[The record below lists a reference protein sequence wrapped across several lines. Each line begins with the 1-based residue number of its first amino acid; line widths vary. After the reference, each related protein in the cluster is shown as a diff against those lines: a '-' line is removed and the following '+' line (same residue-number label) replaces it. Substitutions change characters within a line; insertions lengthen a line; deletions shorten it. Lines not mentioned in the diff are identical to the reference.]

1 MSIQSVIAEVQARIA
16 GTYKVKEASFEMDK
30 ILSKLAAD
38 CIEVEIVVVTKDE
51 FPPIT
56 ALKLTDRNIK

>member
-1 MSIQSVIAEVQARIA
+1 MQSIIAEVQARIA
-16 GTYKVKEASFEMDK
+16 GSYKVKEASSEMDK
-30 ILSKLAAD
+30 IFSKIAND

-56 ALKLTDRNIK
+56 ALKLTYRNIK